1 MSKVNVYT
9 ENGGII
15 ARVEFNT
22 NLDYWD
28 GSNWTC
34 GSTGRHLGLTKL
46 KDGRYVLI
54 HGTEWQGEENTA
66 EVVSAEDALQAVLS
80 SGNDELL
87 DQSRF
92 AKLRALYEAMEQED
106 DGE

>member
-34 GSTGRHLGLTKL
+34 GSTGRHLWLTKL